1 MTRRTPP
8 GRLQDVAWAACEV
21 FIEVGYRRA
30 LLTDVAARLGLS
42 HALLYRYVQSKEALF
57 ELALVYATDPGAVTS
72 GAVAG
77 AEVPLP
83 TPAPGRVLDLVKRWA
98 EDRARFP
105 LLEAAAARDHAGDA
119 AGELA
124 GIIGECYEFIERN
137 RLLLAL
143 IERSALDIPELYTL
157 YFSGFRR
164 AYVSRLAGYLQRGAE
179 AGELRTVPDVE
190 VAARFIV
197 ESAAWFAWHRK
208 GDLDSAAIT
217 DEQARTVTGLLLAAF
232 VPPGG
237 RSLDEQAFPGEQAEA
252 PCGR

>member
-1 MTRRTPP
+1 M
-8 GRLQDVAWAACEV
+8 
-21 FIEVGYRRA
+21 GYRRA

-57 ELALVYATDPGAVTS
+57 ELALVYATDPGAVTP
-72 GAVAG
+72 GAVTGAG
-77 AEVPLP
+77 VPLP
-83 TPAPGRVLDLVKRWA
+83 TPPPGRVLDLVKRWA
-98 EDRARFP
+98 GDQARFP
-105 LLEAAAARDHAGDA
+105 LLEAAAARDHIADA

-157 YFSGFRR
+157 YFSEFRR
-164 AYVSRLAGYLQRGAE
+164 AYVSRLAGYLQRRTA
-179 AGELRTVPDVE
+179 AGEIRPVPDAK

-208 GDLDSAAIT
+208 GDPDAETIT
-217 DEQARTVTGLLLAAF
+217 DEQARTVTGLLLAAL

-237 RSLDEQAFPGEQAEA
+237 VPPQEQAAPGEKAEVTG
-252 PCGR
+252 GR